1 MIRSGTGQPAE
12 LFFDDISPG
21 TIFDLGVAEVDRD
34 EMLAFARRF
43 DPQWYHVDVDAAQ
56 ASVYGDV
63 IASGFYTAS
72 LFMRAYA
79 DHLLSRAAADA
90 SPGLEE
96 LRWTAPVY
104 GGDRLAIRL
113 EVLAAA
119 PSTAK
124 PSVGTLTLAATMT
137 RLATEQRP
145 EAVAV
150 RIRFRGWFARRP
162 TDVDLGIKATP

>member
-12 LFFDDISPG
+12 LFFDDLTPG
-21 TIFDLGVAEVDRD
+21 TVFDLGIADVDRD
-34 EMLAFARRF
+34 EMLAFARRY
-43 DPQWYHVDVDAAQ
+43 DPQWYHVDVEAAR
-56 ASVYGDV
+56 ASSYGDV

-79 DHLLSRAAADA
+79 DNLLSRAAADA

-104 GGDRLAIRL
+104 GGDRLSITL

-124 PSVGTLTLAATMT
+124 PSVGTLTLAATVT
-137 RLATEQRP
+137 RLATDHRP
-145 EAVAV
+145 EAVAA
-150 RIRFRGWFARRP
+150 RIRFRGWFTRRP
-162 TDVDLGIKATP
+162 ANPDLGKKSAL

>member
-1 MIRSGTGQPAE
+1 VIRSGTGQPAE
-12 LFFDDISPG
+12 LFFDDITPG
-21 TIFDLGVAEVDRD
+21 TVFDLGIADVDRD
-34 EMLAFARRF
+34 EMLAFARRY
-43 DPQWYHVDVDAAQ
+43 DPQWYHVDVDSAR
-56 ASVYGDV
+56 ASSYGDV

-72 LFMRAYA
+72 LFMRAYV
-79 DHLLSRAAADA
+79 DNFLSRAAADA

-104 GGDRLAIRL
+104 GGDRLAIVL

-124 PSVGTLTLAATMT
+124 PSVGTLTLAATVT
-137 RLATEQRP
+137 RLATDQRP
-145 EAVAV
+145 AAVAA

-162 TDVDLGIKATP
+162 AA

>member
-1 MIRSGTGQPAE
+1 VIRSGTGREAE

-21 TIFDLGVAEVDRD
+21 SVFDLGVVDVDRD
-34 EMLAFARRF
+34 EMIAFARRY
-43 DPQWYHVDVDAAQ
+43 DPQWYHVDAEAAR
-56 ASVYGDV
+56 ASAYGDV

-79 DHLLSRAAADA
+79 DNLLSRAAADA

-104 GGDRLAIRL
+104 GGDRLAVSL
-113 EVLAAA
+113 EVLGAA
-119 PSTAK
+119 PSATK
-124 PSVGTLTLAATMT
+124 PDVGTLTLAATMT
-137 RLATEQRP
+137 RLATDARP

-150 RIRFRGWFARRP
+150 RMRFRGWFARRP
-162 TDVDLGIKATP
+162 SA

>member
-1 MIRSGTGQPAE
+1 MIRSGTGRPAE
-12 LFFDDISPG
+12 LFFDDILPG

-43 DPQWYHVDVDAAQ
+43 DPQWYHVDVDTAR
-56 ASVYGDV
+56 ASAYGDV

-79 DHLLSRAAADA
+79 DHFLSRAAADA

-113 EVLAAA
+113 EVLGAA
-119 PSTAK
+119 PSSAK

-137 RLATEQRP
+137 RLATDQRP
-145 EAVAV
+145 EVVAA

-162 TDVDLGIKATP
+162 SEPDLGAATVL

>member
-1 MIRSGTGQPAE
+1 VIRSGTGQPAE

-21 TIFDLGVAEVDRD
+21 T
-34 EMLAFARRF
+34 FARRF
-43 DPQWYHVDVDAAQ
+43 DPQWYHVDVQAAR
-56 ASVYGDV
+56 ASAYGDV

-79 DHLLSRAAADA
+79 DGLLSRAAADA

-113 EVLAAA
+113 EVLGAA
-119 PSTAK
+119 PSAAK

-137 RLATEQRP
+137 RMATDRRP
-145 EAVAV
+145 AAVAV

-162 TDVDLGIKATP
+162 SDPDLGATTVL